1 MTELY
6 AEGRGG
12 SGGGSGGRR
21 PGRLA
26 RAGAAIRRGINRIL
40 RR

>member
-12 SGGGSGGRR
+12 SGGGGAGRR

>member
-1 MTELY
+1 MTEFY
-6 AEGRGG
+6 TEGRGG
-12 SGGGSGGRR
+12 GGGAGAGRR

-26 RAGAAIRRGINRIL
+26 RAGQAIRRGINRIL